1 MSEAHR
7 SDERRCLPDAGR
19 LRNAAAAPGTA
30 RARARRMTISDRT
43 RRIVELAARWY
54 VFVFLNNYGLGKM
67 FGGQFYRPGHLP
79 ARVAAAR
86 LADATDFD
94 LAWTFMGRSFGYILF
109 IGLAE
114 VIGAWLLL
122 WNRTKLL
129 GVAVL
134 LPVMVNVIAFDVFFL
149 DKYGALASAT
159 IYTVLLVVIAALN
172 KDEVTRAVRALMPKQ
187 HSPAPRGHAVRTAI
201 LALVA
206 MALLFAFDQLLV
218 NLLGR

>member
-1 MSEAHR
+1 MSP
-7 SDERRCLPDAGR
+7 RRPKAAQRGR
-19 LRNAAAAPGTA
+19 
-30 RARARRMTISDRT
+30 RALARRVLRKTPASMAISDRT

-54 VFVFLNNYGLGKM
+54 VFVFLNVYGLAKI
-67 FGGQFYRPGHLP
+67 FGGQFYRVGHLP

-86 LADATDFD
+86 LAEASDFD
-94 LAWTFMGRSFGYILF
+94 LAWTFMGRSFGYILI

-114 VIGAWLLL
+114 VVGAWLLL

-134 LPVMVNVIAFDVFFL
+134 LPVMVNILAFDVFFL

-159 IYTVLLVVIAALN
+159 LYTTLLVVIALLN
-172 KDEVTRAVRALMPKQ
+172 KEEVMKAVRAVTPRRE
-187 HSPAPRGHAVRTAI
+187 SPEPRGRVARTAI

-218 NLLGR
+218 NLFGHGRG